1 MKKVYDIKIIE
12 GEDAG
17 MYRMTSIGEAN
28 PDGARARAEELKN
41 KFEAE
46 YGARCEIVER
56 EVESAVDFNDL
67 F

>member
-28 PDGARARAEELKN
+28 PDGARARAEALKD

-56 EVESAVDFNDL
+56 EVEAAVDFNDL

>member
-1 MKKVYDIKIIE
+1 MEKVYDIKIID

-28 PDGARARAEELKN
+28 PEGARARAEELKG

-56 EVESAVDFNDL
+56 EVEPSVDFNNL